1 MYGIY
6 VNMRTASGRAKCGY
20 CKGRIKKGV
29 KCYIVGEYKSEI
41 RLHINQRECARY
53 MMLHE
58 LVNKESMKITM
69 EINQNYQDMRKT
81 ALAAVGVKL

>member
-6 VNMRTASGRAKCGY
+6 VTMGTASGRAKCGY
-20 CKGRIKKGV
+20 CKGLIKKGV

-41 RLHINQRECARY
+41 RLHINQKECARHN
-53 MMLHE
+53 MLHK
-58 LVNKESMKITM
+58 LVGEESMKLSV
-69 EINQNYQDMRKT
+69 EINQTYQDMRKT

>member
-6 VNMRTASGRAKCGY
+6 VTMGTASGRAKCGY
-20 CKGRIKKGV
+20 CKGLIKKGV
-29 KCYIVGEYKSEI
+29 KCFIVGEYKSEI

-53 MMLHE
+53 MMLHK
-58 LVNKESMKITM
+58 LVGDESMKLSV